1 MKKRE
6 ITREGDLTYVKMPD
20 LRKDPIT
27 LQFITAALNG
37 VVDQDINNNK
47 VSISSLSTL
56 FKKYSLN
63 SEAKEYILPY
73 IITMAKQLKREIPNL
88 ENVVKCLAENGAE
101 GKRLLV
107 ANEISFKVIKTLIEF
122 KGVDVNYIERNY
134 SALHASVVSKDDLN
148 FEERVVFLLNK
159 GINPN
164 LVYDKFGTALHM
176 AIANESF
183 NDKMSQF
190 TARTLIKYLQDPKYK
205 YDWNIRD
212 EEGKTILILA
222 AKVRSR
228 ELVEDIISVKQRGV
242 NIDINAADNEGRS
255 ALHFAAALGNNASV
269 IALLNA
275 GANIN
280 LQDKYGRTPLH
291 YAVMREELVK
301 KILEEIFIDPE
312 RDENALRNHLLDI
325 NHEPV
330 YIGNDPNKTIRAVKD
345 EVDKVMPFILQQFE
359 SMSFPSQELKDF
371 DINFMRI
378 QSNLTGKPLIKACM
392 EGHVEVAKTLMSKDA
407 KLDMKNSQGN
417 TPFMIAERDF
427 EDKTPRTTFTDR
439 EISKKI
445 KTYFE
450 EYIKLNKELQ
460 KIEGISISN
469 SNSEQKVWSSSI
481 QLTNTSFSNTNKK
494 EQEVSYLK

>member
-1 MKKRE
+1 VSKGIVKMKKRE
-6 ITREGDLTYVKMPD
+6 ITREGDLKQVKMPD

-37 VVDQDINNNK
+37 VVEQDIITNK
-47 VSISSLSTL
+47 GPISSLSTL
-56 FKKYSLN
+56 FKKHSLN
-63 SEAKEYILPY
+63 SEAKEFILPY
-73 IITMAKQLKREIPNL
+73 IVTFAKGLKREIPNL
-88 ENVVKCLAENGAE
+88 ENVIKCLLKNGAE

-107 ANEISFKVIKTLIEF
+107 ATDISFNVIKTIIESE
-122 KGVDVNYIERNY
+122 KVDVNYIEKNY

-159 GINPN
+159 GIDPN

-183 NDKMSQF
+183 NDKMVQF

-212 EEGKTILILA
+212 EEGKTVLILA
-222 AKVRSR
+222 AKVRSK
-228 ELVEDIISVKQRGV
+228 ELVEEILSVKQKGV
-242 NIDINAADNEGRS
+242 SIDINVVDNEGRS
-255 ALHFAAALGNNASV
+255 ALHFATALGCDTSV

-312 RDENALRNHLLDI
+312 RDENALRNHLLDVR
-325 NHEPV
+325 HEPV
-330 YIGNDPNKTIRAVKD
+330 YIGNDPDKTIRTVKNEVD
-345 EVDKVMPFILQQFE
+345 EVMPLILQQFQL
-359 SMSFPSQELKDF
+359 MSFPSQELKDF
-371 DINFMRI
+371 DINFMKI

-392 EGHVEVAKTLMSKDA
+392 EGHVKVAKTLISKDA
-407 KLDMKNSQGN
+407 RLDIKNSQGN
-417 TPFMIAERDF
+417 TPFMI
-427 EDKTPRTTFTDR
+427 T
-439 EISKKI
+439 
-445 KTYFE
+445 
-450 EYIKLNKELQ
+450 
-460 KIEGISISN
+460 
-469 SNSEQKVWSSSI
+469 
-481 QLTNTSFSNTNKK
+481 
-494 EQEVSYLK
+494 